1 MVDGT
6 SPERPVSGDA
16 ARAIAWGDELR
27 AVHRRLRDA
36 LELARE
42 SLEGTDPPGDPTA
55 DLLIY
60 CRGFCA
66 ALDGHHRSE
75 DSALFPEIV
84 AARPD
89 LEPVIANLRRDH
101 SMIDH
106 LIQGLRA
113 AMDRGL
119 STEEQIR
126 HLDGI
131 EAVMETHFGYEE
143 RQLIAVL
150 DAVVGGSAD
159 RKTLFGAIA

>member
-1 MVDGT
+1 MDGP
-6 SPERPVSGDA
+6 SPTRPVSGDG
-16 ARAIAWGDELR
+16 ARAVAWGDELR

-42 SLEGTDPPGDPTA
+42 SLEGADPPGDPTA
-55 DLLIY
+55 DLLVY

-89 LEPVIANLRRDH
+89 LQPVIDNLRRDH

-119 STEEQIR
+119 STEEQIA

-131 EAVMETHFGYEE
+131 EAVMETHFRYEE

-150 DAVVGGSAD
+150 DAVVENSAD
-159 RKTLFGAIA
+159 RNRLFGAIA